1 MILEKCRWRQICQ
14 SENLNVSGAKGI
26 QAEFRRGRG
35 VRRSVNSFHGQCG
48 VTASKTEMTWCD
60 LHFLKITLLRQSGKG
75 LKGGLNC
82 QSKEANLKAISRQ
95 EVMRAQK

>member
-1 MILEKCRWRQICQ
+1 MKADLSK
-14 SENLNVSGAKGI
+14 SENLNVFGAKGT

-60 LHFLKITLLRQSGKG
+60 LHFLKITLL
-75 LKGGLNC
+75 
-82 QSKEANLKAISRQ
+82 EAEWK
-95 EVMRAQK
+95 RAQRGT